1 MVEAKVILDAT
12 MVVALC
18 FSSLVMIAFDC
29 KVVIDAITME
39 ASLIIMEASLIIM
52 EASLLTWDDIGVVE
66 AIRDMTRKVSTI
78 LFSFYIERRMYLLL
92 IGSLLMPNLELCCW
106 IGTSSS
112 LLFCLVFS
120 CMTLILKALV
130 EAVFFMI

>member
-29 KVVIDAITME
+29 KVVIDAI
-39 ASLIIMEASLIIM
+39 IMEASLIIM
-52 EASLLTWDDIGVVE
+52 DASLLTWDDIGVVE

-78 LFSFYIERRMYLLL
+78 LFSFCIERRMCLLL

>member
-12 MVVALC
+12 LVVALC
-18 FSSLVMIAFDC
+18 FSSPVMIAFDC
-29 KVVIDAITME
+29 KVVIDA
-39 ASLIIMEASLIIM
+39 IIMEASLIIM

-78 LFSFYIERRMYLLL
+78 LFSFCIDRRMCLLL